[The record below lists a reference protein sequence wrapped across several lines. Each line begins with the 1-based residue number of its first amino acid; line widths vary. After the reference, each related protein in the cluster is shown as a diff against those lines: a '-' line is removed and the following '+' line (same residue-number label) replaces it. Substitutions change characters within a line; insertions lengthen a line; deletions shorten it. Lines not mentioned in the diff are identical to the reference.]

1 MYTEKSIDLK
11 NDFYSR
17 YGESRGIL
25 YFGKTGVPCT
35 ILDGGTSKLVF
46 PLKCGVRAYGRGY
59 GDVLKIMDTQ
69 TNVCDVHFVENGK
82 GAQILYRKDIEDLR
96 GMKET
101 VDYTVNKILMRMGSN
116 GRVKKDYGD
125 TAICDRYA
133 PDGWCA
139 VKINDKIE
147 SVPFP
152 MNDYSVL
159 LIRPRKNRLSGD
171 EQGRKQF
178 DIGERERI
186 VTALSALKKCRTDI
200 FFDMI
205 NESEKSIERLLA
217 PSGEAVK
224 TIHATYGIEG
234 VDAVRICDMGIIAFS
249 KRDKTD
255 NAINRIKSECE
266 RSLGYSVRIS
276 VVK

>member
-11 NDFYSR
+11 NDFYLR

-25 YFGKTGVPCT
+25 YFEKTGVPCT
-35 ILDGGTSKLVF
+35 ILDAGTSMLTF

-59 GDVLKIMDTQ
+59 CDVLKIIDTQ
-69 TNVCDVHFVENGK
+69 TNICDVHFVENGK

-101 VDYTVNKILMRMGSN
+101 VLYTVNKILIKMGSS
-116 GRVKKDYGD
+116 GRVEKDYGD
-125 TAICDRYA
+125 TAICDKYA
-133 PDGWCA
+133 PEGWCA

-159 LIRPRKNRLSGD
+159 LIRPRKNRLSGN
-171 EQGRKQF
+171 EQARKQF
-178 DIGERERI
+178 DIGEKDRI
-186 VTALSALKKCRTDI
+186 ATAGSALKKCRTDI
-200 FFDMI
+200 FFDMV

-217 PSGEAVK
+217 PSTEATRTV
-224 TIHATYGIEG
+224 HATYGIEG
-234 VDAVRICDMGIIAFS
+234 VDAARICDMGIISFC
-249 KRDKTD
+249 KRNKTD
-255 NAINRIKSECE
+255 NAINRIKAECKF
-266 RSLGYSVRIS
+266 SLGYSVRIS